1 MSTDRVGRAVRA
13 LRHHRDWT
21 QAELGRRAGCDA
33 SVISRIER
41 GNLRACSTAT
51 SRRIVEALDARLV
64 VFVEWRG
71 GELNRLLHADHAALQ
86 ETWAA
91 FKRRAAPSWASR
103 QEVTYNHYG
112 DRGSID
118 DLAFDAVSG
127 TLLVSELKTGIYDV
141 QRMLA
146 KMDEKERLA
155 SDVARRFGWAAR
167 SVVGCLV
174 IADTRTNRRRA
185 QQHRELFGRFGVRGR
200 GAQAWLDDPKP
211 ASGVL
216 VFLPLSDLRGMHG
229 RRAGRQRVRH
239 PEQRL
244 SVEDSST
251 AVIQRVPG
259 A

>member
-1 MSTDRVGRAVRA
+1 MTGDRVGRAIRA

-41 GNLRACSTAT
+41 GSLRACSMST
-51 SRRIVEALDARLV
+51 SRRIVEALDGRLV
-64 VFVEWRG
+64 IFVEWRG
-71 GELNRLLHADHAALQ
+71 GELNRLLDADHAALQ
-86 ETWAA
+86 ERWAA
-91 FKRRAAPSWASR
+91 WKRRAAQSWASR
-103 QEVTYNHYG
+103 QEVSYNHFG

-118 DLAFDAVSG
+118 DLAFDTGTA
-127 TLLVSELKTGIYDV
+127 TLLVSELKSGIYDV

-174 IADTRTNRRRA
+174 LADTRTNRRRV
-185 QQHRELFGRFGVRGR
+185 QQHAALFARFAIRGR
-200 GAQAWLDDPKP
+200 GASAWLKAPRP

-216 VFLPLSDLRGMHG
+216 LFVPLSDLRGMHG

-239 PEQRL
+239 SGQRR
-244 SVEDSST
+244 SVVD
-251 AVIQRVPG
+251 AVLGADLRV
-259 A
+259 ADA